1 MLKAAAIGAIAV
13 YGYAKLNEQ
22 FAISAK
28 LPEAVREF
36 AWVIPGAVAGIAAK
50 KWG

>member
-1 MLKAAAIGAIAV
+1 MLKAAAIGAVAT
-13 YGYAKLNEQ
+13 YAYAMINKSLQIET
-22 FAISAK
+22 K
-28 LPEAVREF
+28 LPASIANF